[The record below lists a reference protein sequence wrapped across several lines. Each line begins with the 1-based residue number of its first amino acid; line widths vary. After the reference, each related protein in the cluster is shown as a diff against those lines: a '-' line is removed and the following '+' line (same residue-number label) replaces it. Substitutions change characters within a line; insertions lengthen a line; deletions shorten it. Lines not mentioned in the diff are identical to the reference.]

1 VAGAPIPST
10 SSFARPAA
18 ERRFADARG
27 ARAADPL
34 AERSPR
40 EPLLLRCEPM
50 RSVLERAESVA
61 PTDLTVLLQGETG
74 VGKEV
79 VARRIHEA
87 SRRAHAPFVKVHC
100 AALPGSLLETELFG
114 HEAGAFTGALSP
126 KRGRFE
132 LAQGGTI
139 FLDEI
144 GEMPLDLQAKLLH
157 VLEDHCFSRV
167 GSNHEVRVDVRVV
180 CASNRKLDEMV
191 AAGTFRRDLFH
202 RIEEVTI
209 RIPPLRERTAEI
221 PQLFSHLLERH
232 CKAMGRGLVVPS
244 PRLLVCLAHHRFPGN
259 VRELENLARRLA
271 ALGNEQPI
279 LDELHRAALES
290 VRREE
295 IDLADLLSEFEES
308 AGRVPLLE
316 VRRRTI
322 REAERDVIE
331 RILVATDYNR
341 TKAARLLGV
350 SYSTLLYKIRSCQVR
365 MPDEA

>member
-1 VAGAPIPST
+1 MDLPASGATDLRSASDPRGAPPPIPV
-10 SSFARPAA
+10 A
-18 ERRFADARG
+18 EL
-27 ARAADPL
+27 P
-34 AERSPR
+34 SR

-50 RSVLERAESVA
+50 RSVLERVERIA

-79 VARRIHEA
+79 VARCIHQA

-114 HEAGAFTGALSP
+114 HEAGAFTGALRF

-132 LAQGGTI
+132 LAHGGTI

-144 GEMPLDLQAKLLH
+144 GEMRLDLQAKLLH
-157 VLEDHCFSRV
+157 VLEDHRFCRV
-167 GSNHEVRVDVRVV
+167 GSNRELEVDVRVV
-180 CASNRKLDEMV
+180 CASNRMLDEMV
-191 AAGTFRRDLFH
+191 AGGTFRRDLFH
-202 RIEEVTI
+202 RIEEVTT
-209 RIPPLRERTAEI
+209 RVPPLRERTAEI
-221 PQLFSHLLERH
+221 APLFVHLLERH

-244 PRLLVCLAHHRFPGN
+244 PRLLVCLTHHRFPGN

-271 ALGNEQPI
+271 VLGNEQPMI
-279 LDELHRAALES
+279 DELNRASLDS

-295 IDLADLLSEFEES
+295 IDLSAILAEFEQS
-308 AGRVPLLE
+308 AGQVPLLE

-331 RILVATDYNR
+331 RTLIATGYNR
-341 TKAARLLGV
+341 TKAARILGV
-350 SYSTLLYKIRSCQVR
+350 SYSTLLYKIRSCEVQ
-365 MPDEA
+365 MPGEA